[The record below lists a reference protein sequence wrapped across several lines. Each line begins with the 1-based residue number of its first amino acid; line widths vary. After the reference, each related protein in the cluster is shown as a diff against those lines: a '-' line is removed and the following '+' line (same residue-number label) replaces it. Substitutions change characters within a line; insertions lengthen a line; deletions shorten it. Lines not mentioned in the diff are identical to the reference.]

1 MDSKSTNSAAAFN
14 RVPLH
19 IPSGPSVCWWVGL
32 LLTFQMGLALG
43 GCDSAGPPDEQ
54 GNTPG
59 LPEPPVQSFPRW
71 SPDGDRVLYYDH
83 GLVRYDPETNRS
95 EHDRNRKGLWTM
107 RPDGTDRRQVLA
119 GASLYGDWSPG
130 GDSLVFERGGQIYK
144 AAYEGGIVDTASI
157 VRLTSKGSNFFPAW
171 SPEGQW
177 VAYDSNVES
186 PGGLIFIWKM
196 RATGSRQKRIA
207 YAPETGEIRQPS
219 WSPDGKHVAHYR
231 YGRYEGSTAPEI
243 FVMSSGGE
251 DATRLTFNEVRDE
264 NPRFS
269 PDSEW
274 LTFESDSQ
282 VWIMNA
288 DGSDKKR
295 LTERGGQPDWSPDGN
310 HIVYIGP
317 EHTIW
322 VMDAD
327 GSDKQQLTTRPEGP
341 VGQGES

>member
-1 MDSKSTNSAAAFN
+1 MMDEEGHDEDAAERICGALQAESKNDNGNVEELRDALARGQGLLSEVGVELNSAVDLPAIDSEWVAFKSETDGYD
-14 RVPLH
+14 RR
-19 IPSGPSVCWWVGL
+19 I
-32 LLTFQMGLALG
+32 
-43 GCDSAGPPDEQ
+43 D
-54 GNTPG
+54 TPI
-59 LPEPPVQSFPRW
+59 VRKA
-71 SPDGDRVLYYDH
+71 DGD
-83 GLVRYDPETNRS
+83 
-95 EHDRNRKGLWTM
+95 
-107 RPDGTDRRQVLA
+107 
-119 GASLYGDWSPG
+119 GD
-130 GDSLVFERGGQIYK
+130 DAE
-144 AAYEGGIVDTASI
+144 
-157 VRLTSKGSNFFPAW
+157 
-171 SPEGQW
+171 
-177 VAYDSNVES
+177 
-186 PGGLIFIWKM
+186 
-196 RATGSRQKRIA
+196 KRIA